1 LESDEQEGDDTMIF
15 VGVDWAE
22 AHHDV
27 QVVDE
32 QGKRLAKTRLP
43 EGVEGIARFHE
54 LVGAQVNDPAEV
66 VIGIETDRGLFVT
79 ALVAAGYQ
87 LYAVNPMSTSRY
99 RDRHSTSGAKSDAG
113 DAQVLADMVR
123 TDRHHHRLVAGDS
136 EGVEAIKVLARAHQS
151 MVWSRRRQ
159 TNLLRSTL
167 REFYPAA
174 LDAFDDLASG
184 DALEVL
190 RIAPTPTLGAGLS
203 RSKIA
208 AALRRGGRQRRV
220 DERGVEIQAALQ
232 SEQLQAPA
240 VVATAMGASVSAS
253 VAVIAEM
260 VAQTA
265 RLAEE
270 LSAGFEQHPNA
281 EVVRSLPGLGTILG
295 ARVLGEFGD
304 EPNRYASP
312 KSRKNY
318 AGTSPITRAS
328 GTKQVVLARHV
339 RNRRLADAIYLWAFA
354 SLSASPGARA
364 YYDARRA
371 AGDGHH
377 QALRALGNRLV
388 GLLHGCLE
396 HHIVYDEA
404 IAWAY
409 RPANELAAAA

>member
-1 LESDEQEGDDTMIF
+1 MIF

-22 AHHDV
+22 SHHDV
-27 QVVDE
+27 HVADE
-32 QGKRLAKTRLP
+32 EGRRLAKARLP

-54 LVGAQVNDPAEV
+54 LVGAHVEDPEEV
-66 VIGIETDRGLFVT
+66 VIGIETDRGLFVS

-113 DAQVLADMVR
+113 DAQVLSDMVR
-123 TDRHHHRLVAGDS
+123 TDRHHHRLVAADS
-136 EGVEAIKVLARAHQS
+136 AEVEALKVLARAHQS
-151 MVWSRRRQ
+151 MVWSKGRQ
-159 TNLLRSTL
+159 ANGLRSTL

-174 LDAFDDLASG
+174 LLAFDDLSSG

-190 RIAPTPTLGAGLS
+190 RIAPTPVLGASLS

-220 DERGVEIQAALQ
+220 DERAAEIQAALR
-232 SEQLQAPA
+232 SEQLEAPA
-240 VVATAMGASVSAS
+240 AVASAMGISVAAS
-253 VAVIAEM
+253 VAVLAEM
-260 VAQTA
+260 VTQIGH
-265 RLAEE
+265 LAEE
-270 LSAGFEQHPNA
+270 LSSNFEAHPDA

-304 EPNRYASP
+304 EPNRYASA

-328 GTKQVVLARHV
+328 GTKKTVLARHV
-339 RNRRLADAIYLWAFA
+339 RNCRLADAIYLWAFA

-388 GLLHGCLE
+388 GILHGCLT
-396 HHIVYDEA
+396 HHAAYDES
-404 IAWAY
+404 IAWGH
-409 RPANELAAAA
+409 RPENELATAA